1 MKQLLCFF
9 LEMVSMLGVGPIR
22 KYSTEYIHN
31 PKKLPI
37 PNPVHLFLWCHK
49 FMHFHRYSLKS
60 RDRKSNQ
67 AQSLLELV
75 VIIRQTVFFC
85 HSWFFF
91 VIHGVLLS
99 NFKLNHELKK
109 KHKQFNQFTAQV
121 CQSSAI
127 ECAFWRNQIACNL
140 SPMLPKKKKSSAFCA
155 RIVIYKC
162 HCSMLGKKKKK
173 FEY

>member
-109 KHKQFNQFTAQV
+109 KTQTVQPIY
-121 CQSSAI
+121 CSSVSKLGHWVRI
-127 ECAFWRNQIACNL
+127 L
-140 SPMLPKKKKSSAFCA
+140 KKPN
-155 RIVIYKC
+155 R
-162 HCSMLGKKKKK
+162 L
-173 FEY
+173 